1 MSDSARTEAPAHEPS
16 SIKDAKWWLHE
27 IADNTVP
34 VAIASLIV
42 GASVYQIEEVRYK
55 DITDGLRT
63 QIGTQAA
70 TIQGQAATIK
80 HEDATIAQLREQLKG
95 TSPELAAIQ
104 ANRDEIRAGLQNFYV
119 QSGELFRRKISDEPS
134 LNKWITD
141 ANSWVTET
149 QKWIA
154 ENMGRPPVKN
164 SWIKAIRRMSTGVI
178 PSTRRTLTRATQSP
192 ASVEISRT
200 LIETA
205 AWDGRPER
213 TK

>member
-16 SIKDAKWWLHE
+16 SIKDAKWWLHK

-95 TSPELAAIQ
+95 TSPELAAIKQ
-104 ANRDEIRAGLQNFYV
+104 TGMRYAPDYRTSMCKAGNYSGARFPMNR
-119 QSGELFRRKISDEPS
+119 
-134 LNKWITD
+134 
-141 ANSWVTET
+141 
-149 QKWIA
+149 
-154 ENMGRPPVKN
+154 
-164 SWIKAIRRMSTGVI
+164 
-178 PSTRRTLTRATQSP
+178 PSTS
-192 ASVEISRT
+192 
-200 LIETA
+200 
-205 AWDGRPER
+205 G
-213 TK
+213 